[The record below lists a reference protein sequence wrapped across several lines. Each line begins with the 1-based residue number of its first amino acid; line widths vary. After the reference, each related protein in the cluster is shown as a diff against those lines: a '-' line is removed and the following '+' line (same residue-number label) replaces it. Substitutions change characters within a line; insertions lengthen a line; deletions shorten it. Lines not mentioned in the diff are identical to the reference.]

1 MLLNKIFRNPDLPS
15 SHTGIL
21 RQFNVRFQP
30 ELRLTAL
37 TIHMNVFSRFL
48 YLNMLRPLPCLD
60 PVAEIFLLISS
71 SDCQYVIHKWTGNR
85 TCLLP

>member
-1 MLLNKIFRNPDLPS
+1 MLLNKIFHNPDLPS

-48 YLNMLRPLPCLD
+48 AGKEIE
-60 PVAEIFLLISS
+60 AEPSCS
-71 SDCQYVIHKWTGNR
+71 KNCRAQ
-85 TCLLP
+85 